1 MSNRCII
8 AIDGPAGAGKTTLSK
23 ELSDYFKI
31 NLVNTGKFYRA
42 IAVALEEK
50 GLGAESAK
58 YIIKNLDI
66 AARWINKS
74 NQIML
79 LNGNVVED
87 SKLTTEKISK
97 MASDL
102 SAQREVREWLLDKQ
116 RESVKNE
123 KAILEGRDIGT
134 VVFPDAE
141 LKIYLTA
148 NPLIRAY
155 RRYKD
160 LAIKDTNTTPEAV
173 FNDLITRDYND
184 SHREYAPL
192 KVAEGAI
199 IVDTS
204 EMGYREAYY
213 TLIGII
219 DSRVG
224 SLL

>member
-23 ELSDYFKI
+23 ELSRYFNI
-31 NLVNTGKFYRA
+31 NLVNTGKFYRT
-42 IAVALEEK
+42 IAVALEEQ

-58 YIIKNLDI
+58 DIIKDLDI
-66 AARWINKS
+66 TARWLNKS
-74 NQIML
+74 NQVML
-79 LNGNVVED
+79 LNGSVVED
-87 SKLTTEKISK
+87 SKLTTEKISN
-97 MASDL
+97 MASDI

-141 LKIYLTA
+141 VKIYLTA
-148 NPLIRAY
+148 NSLVRAY

-160 LAIKDTNTTPEAV
+160 IVIKDTNATPEAV

-213 TLIGII
+213 KLISII
-219 DSRVG
+219 EFRVG
-224 SLL
+224 DLL